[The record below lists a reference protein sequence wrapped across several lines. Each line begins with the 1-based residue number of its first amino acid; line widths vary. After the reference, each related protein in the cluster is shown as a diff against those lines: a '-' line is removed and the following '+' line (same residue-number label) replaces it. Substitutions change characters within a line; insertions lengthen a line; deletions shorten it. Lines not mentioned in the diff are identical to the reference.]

1 MLPMLNFIDIYK
13 YVSRRLGDQST
24 AGLAIAKAN
33 VNRVQREIAQ
43 KATWPFLVD
52 EKSFNL
58 VAPYTGGTVTV
69 TLNSFTGTATGAADW
84 DQNFLFR
91 KFRLTG
97 SETFYRIMNVDP
109 TAETIRVDRPY
120 KDASSTLAGY
130 EIWKD
135 AYELERDTMAV
146 LRVRIPE
153 QSRVLQP
160 IPISRR
166 FDLEQGVEE
175 DSTPDVYY
183 DAGRTPLVY
192 YNTGT
197 VTMTEGSANVTGS
210 GTLFDSTMVG
220 RLFRIKGERRFYKI
234 RSRSTTTLLIL
245 DENYRGMNQDTASY
259 EIDPAGVP
267 LIGVYPRPDDD
278 LMVYY
283 LRKRVPAELED
294 DDQISDYPDDF
305 HDVLVAGG
313 TYHCLNERAAELGL
327 IDRAKADYETILR
340 ERINK
345 SAMTDPNLILQAEQW
360 GEVPERASFPGQW
373 NAMSRI

>member
-1 MLPMLNFIDIYK
+1 MLNFIDIYK

-58 VAPYTGGTVTV
+58 VAPYTTGTATV
-69 TLNSFTGTATGAADW
+69 TLNSFTITGTGTADW
-84 DQNFLFR
+84 DRNFLFR
-91 KFRLTG
+91 KFRLED
-97 SETFYRIMNVDP
+97 SETFYRIMDVVAA
-109 TAETIRVDRPY
+109 TETIRVDRPY
-120 KDASSTLAGY
+120 KDASSTLEEY

-160 IPISRR
+160 IPVSRR
-166 FDLEQGVEE
+166 FDLEQGIEE
-175 DSTPDVYY
+175 AATPDVYY

-197 VTMTEGSANVTGS
+197 VTTTEGS
-210 GTLFDSTMVG
+210 GTIAGVSTVWDSTMVG

-234 RSRSTTTLLIL
+234 RAVVIPTQLTL
-245 DENYRGMNQDTASY
+245 DENYRGMNGFNVAY
-259 EIDPAGVP
+259 EIDPPGVP
-267 LIGVYPRPDDD
+267 LIGVYPRPNDD

-283 LRKRVPAELED
+283 LRKRSPAELED

-327 IDRAKADYETILR
+327 IDRAKVDYETLLR

-345 SAMTDPNLILQAEQW
+345 SAMTDPNLILQAGQW
-360 GEVPERASFPGQW
+360 GEVPVRTSFPGQW